1 LTGVRIYTAKKKK
14 KNRGDNKYV
23 EGVANGL
30 WASRRIGSEDYKD
43 IFLHENQPWMKKKN
57 ESCKC

>member
-1 LTGVRIYTAKKKK
+1 MNDKRVVTLTGVRIYTAKKKK

-30 WASRRIGSEDYKD
+30 
-43 IFLHENQPWMKKKN
+43 
-57 ESCKC
+57 